1 MKLCLNLGRIRER
14 QKFHLSYTPVNLEVI
29 INSLERMF
37 PIVKKMVS
45 AVLRFWG
52 LVFPSLFGLSTVETE
67 KLDCYL
73 SKETVLV

>member
-14 QKFHLSYTPVNLEVI
+14 PKFHLSYTPVNLEVI

-45 AVLRFWG
+45 C
-52 LVFPSLFGLSTVETE
+52 LVFPSLFGLSAVETE